1 MREYFTM
8 QPLKFTNKILVIIF
22 IFSVGSSFI
31 AEDTA
36 CAFSA
41 LISEKT
47 TGVPY
52 PHILKKQTFD
62 LNTRNIKVLT
72 SKDRHLWIGTGRGV
86 IRYNIDTDEDYEVYD
101 NQNYLLSNGIFSITF
116 DSQNLPWIGT
126 YGGGLS
132 HLNGNQWK
140 NYNTPQGLNDAF
152 VYDIEID
159 KNVLWLATWSGVN
172 RVTGNPSERK
182 NWQSFTVKNTE
193 GGLIDDWVYAIEI
206 ESPEKIWFGTESG
219 VSSLRNGKWQ
229 AYNHK
234 DGLGAPYEQVQLENQ
249 GTMSIFQGQHHSAQT
264 SPSIANLQTSD
275 YRPNYVV
282 SMLLDKKNRLWIG
295 TWGGGLSLL
304 DTKTLTFR
312 NFTVQDGLPGNFV
325 LSLEAD
331 KSGGL
336 WIGTNKGLS
345 RFDGKIFQNF
355 SAINGLKSKFIFSIE
370 VSPEYSLWIGANSS
384 LTRLVLDPKTGIPLN
399 IN

>member
-1 MREYFTM
+1 MR
-8 QPLKFTNKILVIIF
+8 PLKFTNKILAIIIIF
-22 IFSVGSSFI
+22 STGSSFI
-31 AEDTA
+31 TLDTA
-36 CAFSA
+36 CSFSA
-41 LISEKT
+41 SISKKT
-47 TGVPY
+47 TGEPY

-72 SKDRHLWIGTGRGV
+72 SQGKHLWMGTGRGI
-86 IRYNIDTDEDYEVYD
+86 IRYDTHTHEDYEVYD
-101 NQNYLLSNGIFSITF
+101 NQNHLLSNGVFSITF
-116 DSQNLPWIGT
+116 DSKNLPWIGT

-132 HLNGNQWK
+132 HHNGNLWK

-152 VYDIEID
+152 VYDIEFD
-159 KNVLWLATWSGVN
+159 ANVLWLATWSGVN

-206 ESPEKIWFGTESG
+206 ESAEKIWFGTESG
-219 VSSLRNGKWQ
+219 VSSLHNGKWH

-234 DGLGAPYEQVQLENQ
+234 DGLGAPYEQVKLENQ
-249 GTMSIFQGQHHSAQT
+249 GTMSLFQGQHHSAQP
-264 SPSIANLQTSD
+264 SPSIPNIQTSD

-312 NFTVQDGLPGNFV
+312 NFTVQDGLPGNFI

-336 WIGTNKGLS
+336 WIGTNNGLS
-345 RFDGKIFQNF
+345 RFDGKTFQNF

-370 VSPEYSLWIGANSS
+370 AAPEHSLWIGANSS
-384 LTRLVLDPKTGIPLN
+384 LTRLVLDPETGIPLN